1 MSSATKIADED
12 DGDDI
17 SNFIGA
23 SNDAWKAGRDFEPF
37 LYGRDHRIYV
47 TWTKC
52 LLQRDEK
59 RQKEHK
65 HLEKSRDDRSL
76 MCVNWTL
83 SVSDDDCECKFDV
96 FLCWVSCSKKSRG
109 NSYFYDIATSCT
121 MF

>member
-65 HLEKSRDDRSL
+65 HLEKSPDDRSL
-76 MCVNWTL
+76 MCANWTL

-96 FLCWVSCSKKSRG
+96 FLC
-109 NSYFYDIATSCT
+109 
-121 MF
+121 